1 LIVAA
6 LGAALALALRFLY
19 AWRKAW
25 EWGLAM
31 TVNMIIRRKGDYQDD
46 RLRALRKE
54 GIPLLKQHGA
64 LSHGFGFYQSGP
76 HIGQML
82 VVLSY
87 PDLPTHERAIH
98 GMSQDADWKRIAG
111 EVEKLAPLQ
120 ETYLTVLTE
129 EN

>member
-1 LIVAA
+1 LNF
-6 LGAALALALRFLY
+6 LALTVRAPVASGMLR
-19 AWRKAW
+19 RKAG
-25 EWGLAM
+25 ERGLAI
-31 TVNMIIRRKGDYQDD
+31 TVIRRKGDYQDD

-54 GIPLLKQHGA
+54 GIPLLKKHGA
-64 LSHGFGFYQSGP
+64 LPHGFGFYQSGP
-76 HIGQML
+76 HVGQML

-120 ETYLTVLTE
+120 ETYLTVFTE
-129 EN
+129 ES